1 MTIQLT
7 GDHRNEIAKF
17 LVEEGIAMKDN
28 IKVHG
33 I

>member
-1 MTIQLT
+1 MT
-7 GDHRNEIAKF
+7 GDHRSDISKF

-33 I
+33 F

>member
-1 MTIQLT
+1 MT
-7 GDHRNEIAKF
+7 GDNRSNIAKF

-33 I
+33 F